1 MNSFERGGN
10 PLEKIGI
17 GGFSFDTIKV
27 GSILESKRFFGVSKS
42 TGIIRGY
49 SSSSIRI
56 SRGNYLLITEVRK
69 GHKPGTKNISWLKYS
84 RLDFAK
90 EAREN
95 LKNHDRTRSIM
106 WYGVVKGFFDD
117 ITKRKFDY
125 RLKVIE
131 SGFNES

>member
-10 PLEKIGI
+10 PLEKIGV
-17 GGFSFDTIKV
+17 GGFSFDTLKK
-27 GSILESKRFFGVSKS
+27 GAILESNRFFGVSKS

-49 SSSSIRI
+49 SSSPLKI
-56 SRGNYLLITEVRK
+56 SRGDYLLITDVQNGRIY
-69 GHKPGTKNISWLKYS
+69 GTKNISWRKYS

-90 EAREN
+90 EQKEK
-95 LKNHDRTRSIM
+95 LKEGGSESLH
-106 WYGVVKGFFDD
+106 WYGVIKGLFFD

-131 SGFNES
+131 PGFNES